1 MIGRKHQSHSKPPA
15 LVVMFLEVKEEEEEE
30 EEKEKEQEEE
40 GVGGGSC
47 LTNFLSGVAAI
58 QSTSPSL

>member
-15 LVVMFLEVKEEEEEE
+15 LVVMFLEVKEEEE